1 MTLII
6 KGEGVEWVDPETGI
20 KHLVRFADE
29 GNPYAETH
37 SHFHLHPKTGA
48 PIRNIMGKW
57 PMEGA
62 AHRLAFDIMKRFP
75 NISGLPAALKLAQ
88 KLFNEAARRFNEDHK
103 NADKHRVPIPFD
115 EDGSLHPEWAKNTY
129 GNWFGAGQHHENE
142 IPTRNAIGELIT
154 MFHNMA
160 AHPTKGRFPESA
172 AFPFHKFLKELID
185 ELGVPSPLAGRGNQP
200 HMEPEHFMIT
210 TDGDSNHRRHRSSPK
225 GQGLRQEPFAE
236 NVQNT
241 GERKS
246 VPLSLNH
253 VLAALPENAYRTFD
267 TQQGRTSGRLVDTFR
282 TRLGL
287 DETEAQ
293 QLARTPASGLFRPYD
308 SYTKGG
314 QGKEAPLRKFM
325 LSQQDRLLQAGVDE
339 ATIKGLQQQYVQS
352 PGMNMGNSQFKAL
365 SRTMAILQL
374 SKDVLKDYKPV
385 NISSNKNASLLYNHS
400 RDLYH
405 DGQEP
410 EAHKDARYDSTADM
424 IPLDDT
430 PRTPV
435 MPAHVSHSDFAPVD
449 GAGSMPIQDIVR
461 PAAPQEPFR
470 AEPLVRRPMVGV
482 APTYAR
488 RNVSFP
494 ITTSSDSLFDI
505 MERLQIAE
513 AEMDGIFTKSDDIGG
528 LAQNHNLSQQ
538 DILAIQ
544 HGVGNWETLAKAL
557 SIPYDVVRA
566 VKVASR

>member
-20 KHLVRFADE
+20 KHLVRFADK

-48 PIRNIMGKW
+48 PIKNIMGKW

-62 AHRLAFDIMKRFP
+62 AHKVAFDIMKRFP
-75 NISGLPAALKLAQ
+75 GTDLAKALKVA
-88 KLFNEAARRFNEDHK
+88 KDLFNEAARQFNTNHRD
-103 NADKHRVPIPFD
+103 AKHLVPIPFD
-115 EDGSLHPEWAKNTY
+115 EDGKLHPEWAQNNY
-129 GNWFGAGQHHENE
+129 GNWIGAGKHSDDE
-142 IPTRNAIGELIT
+142 IPTRDNDGRLIT
-154 MFHNMA
+154 LYHNMG

-172 AFPFHKFLKELID
+172 PLPFKKYLKKLLD
-185 ELGVPSPLAGRGNQP
+185 AVGVQSSYGAGNQL
-200 HMEPEHFMIT
+200 HMEPQHFMIT
-210 TDGDSNHRRHRSSPK
+210 TDGDSNHRRHTSNPK
-225 GQGLRQEPFAE
+225 GKGRREEPFSQA
-236 NVQNT
+236 VRNT

-246 VPLSLNH
+246 VSLSLNH

-267 TQQGRTSGRLVDTFR
+267 TQQGRTSGKLVDTFR

-308 SYTKGG
+308 SYTKGS
-314 QGKEAPLRKFM
+314 QGKEAPLRKLM
-325 LSQQDRLLQAGVDE
+325 LSLQDRLMQSGVDE
-339 ATIKGLQQQYVQS
+339 ADIKGLQEQYVQDHQTN
-352 PGMNMGNSQFKAL
+352 MNNSQFRAL

-374 SKDVLKDYKPV
+374 SKDRLKDYKPV
-385 NISSNKNASLLYNHS
+385 NVSSNRNASLLYNHS

-410 EAHKDARYDSTADM
+410 EAHKEAGYDTSGPI
-424 IPLDDT
+424 IPVDDT

-435 MPAHVSHSDFAPVD
+435 MPAHVNYGGYAPVE

-461 PAAPQEPFR
+461 PTPPKIGL
-470 AEPLVRRPMVGV
+470 PPTRPMVGV
-482 APTYAR
+482 APTYGRAPLGV
-488 RNVSFP
+488 NVP
-494 ITTSSDSLFDI
+494 VMTSSDSLFDI

-557 SIPYDVVRA
+557 SIPYAVVRA